1 MCFFYSCDAVASIFP
16 LWQLGWWMKVS
27 FGPWQ
32 LCNRHR
38 WLEKI
43 EITST
48 MHHTVSWTHKSFL
61 NIQEKKLTYIHK
73 PFHSLSFSLSIYLS
87 TYLSIYKEENCR
99 RGATWEEEEREQEG
113 KEGDIREGDEGSRK
127 LGEDGE
133 ERQELLWLFVDDARL
148 VWEGNFWR
156 SIIFL

>member
-1 MCFFYSCDAVASIFP
+1 
-16 LWQLGWWMKVS
+16 MKVS

-87 TYLSIYKEENCR
+87 AYLSIYKEENCR

-113 KEGDIREGDEGSRK
+113 KEGDIREVGSLVK
-127 LGEDGE
+127 MEKKGKNFYDC
-133 ERQELLWLFVDDARL
+133 LWTMQGWFEKEIFDAASFSCSYL
-148 VWEGNFWR
+148 INQCINQHV
-156 SIIFL
+156 SIF